1 MKMKMKIKMIMKMKM
16 MMEQG
21 VNTEKNKKIKYLND
35 LLD

>member
-1 MKMKMKIKMIMKMKM
+1 MKMKIKIKMIMKMKM
-16 MMEQG
+16 MMEQC